1 MSLADEVLATH
12 VAKPWPNAKDWCAGC
27 GSKVDWP
34 CESVRLATSLQ
45 AADLLIEQATPQVRH
60 SMRNLGV
67 DPDDW
72 YGRGERWLAAL
83 AEYDKGGQG

>member
-1 MSLADEVLATH
+1 MSLADEVLAEHKRESSEDFIQDEWCGTC
-12 VAKPWPNAKDWCAGC
+12 NAN
-27 GSKVDWP
+27 WP
-34 CESVRLATSLQ
+34 CKSVRLATSLQ
-45 AADLLIEQATPQVRH
+45 VAELLLAQATPQVRH

-83 AEYDKGGQG
+83 DEYDKGGRQ